1 MAPTPRGTM
10 RETTLSPAPS
20 LMPRTPAAVRPM
32 GRTPLKVPLL
42 SVPSVLSPL
51 SLPSSSLP
59 ASSSV
64 STSSL
69 ASASATS
76 ARPLPS
82 AKRTTLPASE
92 KSMISLLP
100 SVMSTPISSS
110 PSLRLM
116 ARIPEES
123 GRLKSDRLVF
133 FTVPLAV
140 AKKTYFSASY
150 SFTGR
155 MAVMRSPSSSGSRL
169 MMGRPRAPRD
179 ASGS

>member
-1 MAPTPRGTM
+1 
-10 RETTLSPAPS
+10 
-20 LMPRTPAAVRPM
+20 
-32 GRTPLKVPLL
+32 
-42 SVPSVLSPL
+42 
-51 SLPSSSLP
+51 
-59 ASSSV
+59 
-64 STSSL
+64 
-69 ASASATS
+69 
-76 ARPLPS
+76 
-82 AKRTTLPASE
+82 
-92 KSMISLLP
+92 MISLLP

-140 AKKTYFSASY
+140 AKKTYLSASY
-150 SFTGR
+150 SFTGS

>member
-1 MAPTPRGTM
+1 MAPSPRGTI
-10 RETTLSPAPS
+10 RETTLSPAAS
-20 LMPRTPAAVRPM
+20 LIPRTPAAVRPI

-42 SVPSVLSPL
+42 SVPSPL

-69 ASASATS
+69 ASASARS
-76 ARPLPS
+76 VSERPLPS
-82 AKRTTLPASE
+82 LKRTTLPASE

-100 SVMSTPISSS
+100 SVISTPISSS

-123 GRLKSDRLVF
+123 GRLKSERLVF

-150 SFTGR
+150 SFTGK

>member
-1 MAPTPRGTM
+1 MAPSPRGTI
-10 RETTLSPAPS
+10 RETTLSPAAS
-20 LMPRTPAAVRPM
+20 LIPRTPAAVRPI

-42 SVPSVLSPL
+42 SVPSPL

-69 ASASATS
+69 ASAS

-100 SVMSTPISSS
+100 SVISTPISSS

-123 GRLKSDRLVF
+123 GRLKSERLVF

-150 SFTGR
+150 SLTGR